1 MASIKVGDVVARVSY
16 GCDIYFKVISLFV
29 KKGVDFSKLKG
40 LNLRLEATAP
50 VEDLCTI
57 DSMQISSF
65 WHNCAEKCLERQ
77 KKVFMRREK
86 DRLER
91 VKRATQGN
99 QEEIESFDRPGSLV
113 HIDGDKEYLDLCMT
127 TYKQLN
133 IPCHGYHINEE
144 NQAGELMEILVRHR
158 PDMLVL
164 TGHDGL
170 VKGASD
176 YRDINSY
183 HNSKNFI
190 KAVTVARTFEKN
202 LDDLIIFA
210 GACQS
215 YYEALLEAG
224 ANFASSPKRVLIHAY
239 DPVFVMEKIS
249 YTSIFDPIAL
259 KEIIAGT
266 ITGFDGI
273 GGLET
278 KGKYRLGVPKSSY

>member
-1 MASIKVGDVVARVSY
+1 MASIKVGDVVGRVSY
-16 GCDIYFKVISLFV
+16 GCDIYFKVTRV
-29 KKGVDFSKLKG
+29 YVENGVEYSRLKG
-40 LNLRLEATAP
+40 LDLRLKATAP
-50 VEDLCTI
+50 VDDLCKI
-57 DSMQISSF
+57 DSGQVSSF
-65 WHNCAEKCLERQ
+65 WHNCAKCNLERQ
-77 KKVFMRREK
+77 KQVFKRRDME
-86 DRLER
+86 RLVR
-91 VKRATQGN
+91 LKRATQGN
-99 QEEIESFDRPGSLV
+99 HEEIESFDLPGSLV

-133 IPCHGYHINEE
+133 IPCHGYHVEE
-144 NQAGELMEILVRHR
+144 EKQAGALMEILVKHR
-158 PDMLVL
+158 PDLLVL

-170 VKGASD
+170 IKDASNF
-176 YRDINSY
+176 RDINTY
-183 HNSKNFI
+183 HNSKHFI
-190 KAVTVARTFEKN
+190 DAVKIARTFEKN

-215 YYEALLEAG
+215 YYEGLLEAG

-239 DPVFVMEKIS
+239 DPVFVMEKIA

-278 KGKYRLGVPKSSY
+278 RGKYRLGVPKSPY